1 MKSYIS
7 SAIVIALAL
16 ACFSCS
22 KETVEDNF
30 VSMDQVLTLSKTIS
44 TEIMTKAGTAKPVSV
59 NLKATYSIPE
69 DEVLSFT
76 ITSDSEDVDVYY
88 IDQELRT
95 ALENEFGDRYTNLG
109 EIEAILSSGTTPAS
123 IDLGECIHGCNKNME
138 KGNGRG
144 ACKFQC
150 WSDYIIEKVKDLF
163 DSFKRPSNE

>member
-30 VSMDQVLTLSKTIS
+30 VSMDQFLTLSKTIS

-76 ITSDSEDVDVYY
+76 ITSDSEDIDVFY

-95 ALENEFGDRYTNLG
+95 ALENEFGDRYTDLG
-109 EIEAILSSGTTPAS
+109 QLEEILSNAS
-123 IDLGECIHGCNKNME
+123 TIAPNGLGECIRGCNQDFA

-144 ACKFQC
+144 ACRFQC
-150 WSDYIIEKVKDLF
+150 WSDYIIEKVKDVL